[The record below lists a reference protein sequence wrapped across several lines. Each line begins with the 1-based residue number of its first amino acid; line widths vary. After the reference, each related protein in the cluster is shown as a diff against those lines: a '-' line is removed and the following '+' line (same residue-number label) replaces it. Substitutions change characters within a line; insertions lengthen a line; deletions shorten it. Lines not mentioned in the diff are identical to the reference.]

1 MFFECAFI
9 SRKHRFLPFRGSSQS
24 LRATATQNTFNI
36 SAAQTQQAGKPQ
48 SFQTALIIPSPLR
61 LPAPLPAVSHQLVS
75 PASSQKPCDCCPELR
90 WAPGK
95 LGSGVRRKAP
105 SIILSAEPT
114 PAASQ
119 QALLLYKL
127 LTFQEKAAHQVAQI
141 KAQEDAAGLG
151 MVCKKADTTESC
163 LS

>member
-9 SRKHRFLPFRGSSQS
+9 SRKHRFLPFRRSSQS

-36 SAAQTQQAGKPQ
+36 SAAQTQQAGKSR
-48 SFQTALIIPSPLR
+48 SFQIALIIPSPLKS
-61 LPAPLPAVSHQLVS
+61 PAPLPAVSHQLVS
-75 PASSQKPCDCCPELR
+75 PAPSQKPPDCCPELR
-90 WAPGK
+90 CVPGK

-105 SIILSAEPT
+105 SIVLSAEPT

-119 QALLLYKL
+119 QPLLLYKFFS
-127 LTFQEKAAHQVAQI
+127 FQEKAAHRVAQI

-151 MVCKKADTTESC
+151 MVCGKADTTESC

>member
-1 MFFECAFI
+1 MD
-9 SRKHRFLPFRGSSQS
+9 
-24 LRATATQNTFNI
+24 TW
-36 SAAQTQQAGKPQ
+36 QTG
-48 SFQTALIIPSPLR
+48 FWCT
-61 LPAPLPAVSHQLVS
+61 
-75 PASSQKPCDCCPELR
+75 
-90 WAPGK
+90 PGK

-151 MVCKKADTTESC
+151 MVCEKADTTESC